1 METKANYALAG
12 FFIVAA
18 FLSVVIFILC
28 ATRLNNKKS
37 LQELDIYI
45 NGSVT
50 GLTEGSKVLFNGINI
65 GEVKQLVLARDN
77 LNMVIAHSLVDSA
90 APIRPS
96 TIAELSYT
104 GFTGAAAIN
113 LQGGKLSDPLLFSIA
128 KGKTP
133 HLYAQAASINKL
145 LTSSQTA
152 LAQANLTL
160 LKLNNLID
168 QVSIP
173 MRQTIDNTRAVTDT
187 LRNNRG
193 NIQTVIMQS
202 NKTLKALEN
211 AAHSVQAG
219 IAPLSGG
226 LSSITGTN
234 LKTVQQKL
242 IDSARSVER
251 LERSVNEIKRNPQR
265 LIWGGGDSIPRL

>member
-1 METKANYALAG
+1 
-12 FFIVAA
+12 
-18 FLSVVIFILC
+18 
-28 ATRLNNKKS
+28 
-37 LQELDIYI
+37 
-45 NGSVT
+45 
-50 GLTEGSKVLFNGINI
+50 
-65 GEVKQLVLARDN
+65 
-77 LNMVIAHSLVDSA
+77 
-90 APIRPS
+90 
-96 TIAELSYT
+96 
-104 GFTGAAAIN
+104 
-113 LQGGKLSDPLLFSIA
+113 
-128 KGKTP
+128 
-133 HLYAQAASINKL
+133 
-145 LTSSQTA
+145 A